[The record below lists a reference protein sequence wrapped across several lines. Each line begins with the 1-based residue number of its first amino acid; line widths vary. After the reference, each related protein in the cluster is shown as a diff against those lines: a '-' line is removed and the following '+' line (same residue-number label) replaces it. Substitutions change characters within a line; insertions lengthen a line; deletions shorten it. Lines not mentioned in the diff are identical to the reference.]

1 MEQTPV
7 DRVAQL
13 EDQVS
18 RLTSL
23 VEGLQAERR
32 AASPVVSGNGTR
44 SPRSRRDLLKLAGA
58 AAAGAA
64 GVALAGRSVKYAYAI
79 TTDTNFVAHGT
90 TNIGYSTLS
99 GSFAT
104 RASTTSSNPRYLAA

>member
-1 MEQTPV
+1 MDHTPV

-23 VEGLQAERR
+23 VEGLQAERLAGSQ
-32 AASPVVSGNGTR
+32 AASENGAR
-44 SPRSRRDLLKLAGA
+44 APRSRRDLLKLAGA

-64 GVALAGRSVKYAYAI
+64 GVALAGRSVKDAYAV
-79 TTDTNFVAHGT
+79 TTDTNFVANGT
-90 TNIGYSTLS
+90 TNIAYSTI
-99 GSFAT
+99 GGT
-104 RASTTSSNPRYLAA
+104 